1 MLSALAKLL
10 MWICGWTPVGEI
22 PPLKKAVF
30 IASPHTSNWD
40 GFWLIVYGFSFDIR
54 FSILAKHTV
63 FWWPLGS
70 FLRALGAMPLDRSHS
85 SSTVQQLVNMFA
97 EKEHFFLALAPEG
110 TRKKMPY
117 WKTGF
122 YQIAVAA
129 KVPIVLAFIDYEHR
143 TMGIGIQIDPVD
155 GIEVNLE
162 KMRKFYAP
170 FKPCRPERLG
180 PVAFPPDKMTDS
192 DEGS

>member
-10 MWICGWTPVGEI
+10 MWICDWTPIGEI

-30 IASPHTSNWD
+30 IVAPHTSNWD
-40 GFWLIVYGFSFDIR
+40 GFWLIVYRISFDIKLR
-54 FSILAKHTV
+54 ILAKGTL

-70 FLRALGAMPLDRSHS
+70 ILRALGAVPLDRGPP
-85 SSTVQQLVNMFA
+85 SSTVQQLVDMFA
-97 EKEHFFLALAPEG
+97 KEEHFFLALAPEG

-122 YQIAVAA
+122 YQIAAA
-129 KVPIVLAFIDYEHR
+129 AQVPIVLAFIDYEHR
-143 TMGIGIQIDPVD
+143 KMGIGIQIDPAD
-155 GIEVNLE
+155 GIEVNLQQIRE
-162 KMRKFYAP
+162 FYMP

-180 PVAFPPDKMTDS
+180 PIEFPPENSEDS
-192 DEGS
+192 D

>member
-10 MWICGWTPVGEI
+10 MWICDWTPVGEI

-30 IASPHTSNWD
+30 IVAPHTSNWD
-40 GFWLIVYGFSFDIR
+40 GFWLIVYRISFDIKLR
-54 FSILAKHTV
+54 ILAKGTL

-70 FLRALGAMPLDRSHS
+70 ILRALGAVPLDRGPP
-85 SSTVQQLVNMFA
+85 SSTVQQLVDMFA
-97 EKEHFFLALAPEG
+97 KEEHFFLALAPEG

-122 YQIAVAA
+122 YQIAAA
-129 KVPIVLAFIDYEHR
+129 AQVPIVLAFIDYEHR
-143 TMGIGIQIDPVD
+143 KMGIGIQIDPAD
-155 GIEVNLE
+155 GIEVNLQQIRE
-162 KMRKFYAP
+162 FYMP

-180 PVAFPPDKMTDS
+180 PIEFPPENSEDS
-192 DEGS
+192 D